1 MRKRRPWSLFCGAA
15 LAVLLASSGCG
26 TKGGPQGTLDSYG
39 AALRRRDFGAAYD
52 MMSSSFR
59 ARVSR
64 DEFVRLLR
72 DSPREVAET
81 AERLAGRG
89 TVEVSAELHYGMGD
103 SLLLVQEGGQWR
115 LASNPL
121 AFYDQSSP
129 RSALRSFL
137 RAYRLGRYDV
147 MLRFVPERYRVR
159 MDVDKMK
166 AQFEGVSKEPMDG
179 LIDTLEAS
187 VGEPIQERGNEARMA
202 YGERFEV
209 KFVREDGLWKIK
221 DLD

>member
-1 MRKRRPWSLFCGAA
+1 MAA
-15 LAVLLASSGCG
+15 LLLASLGCG
-26 TKGGPQGTLDSYG
+26 NKGGPQGALDGYG
-39 AALRRRDFGAAYD
+39 AALRRRDYGAAYD

-81 AERLAGRG
+81 SERLSGRG
-89 TVEVSAELHYGMGD
+89 TVEVSAELHYGLGD
-103 SLLLVQEGGQWR
+103 TLRLVQEDGQWR

-129 RSALRSFL
+129 RAALRSFL

-166 AQFEGVSKEPMDG
+166 AQFEGPSKEPMDG
-179 LIDTLEAS
+179 LIDALEAS
-187 VGEPIQERGNEARMA
+187 IGEPIQERGNEARMT

-209 KFVREDGLWKIK
+209 KFVKEDGLWKIK